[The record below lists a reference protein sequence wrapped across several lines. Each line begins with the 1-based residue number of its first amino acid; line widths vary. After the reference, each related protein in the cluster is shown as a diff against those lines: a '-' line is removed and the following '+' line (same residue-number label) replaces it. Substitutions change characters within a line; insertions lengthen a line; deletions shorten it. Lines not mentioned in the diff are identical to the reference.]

1 MTEPVNR
8 PQSCWDLFMT
18 FTWMALQGFGG
29 VQAVVQRILVDQKK
43 WLTPQGF
50 LEDWS
55 VAQTLPG
62 PHVVNLTLMLGDRY
76 FGARGA
82 LCAITG
88 LMLAPCTLVL
98 CFAALYQGLYEL
110 PAVRSMLHAM
120 GCVVSGMIMGNAL
133 RLLQG
138 LKGNP
143 MGLPVCY
150 ALLSVGFVV
159 VAVWRIPLALAWLMV
174 GVPSSVWAWRC
185 MVRPKALP

>member
-1 MTEPVNR
+1 MNPALHR
-8 PQSCWDLFMT
+8 PRSCWDLFVT
-18 FTWMALQGFGG
+18 FTWMAMQGFGG
-29 VQAVVQRILVDQKK
+29 VQAVVQRILVDQKQ
-43 WLTPQGF
+43 WLTPKGF

-76 FGARGA
+76 FGLKGA
-82 LCAITG
+82 MCAIAG

-98 CFAALYQGLYEL
+98 CFAALYQGMHDM

-133 RLLQG
+133 RLLAG

-143 MGLPVCY
+143 MGLQVCY
-150 ALLSVGFVV
+150 ALLVAGFVV
-159 VAVWRIPLALAWLMV
+159 VAVWRIPLALAWLSV
-174 GVPSSVWAWRC
+174 GLPSSVWAWRC
-185 MVRPKALP
+185 MVRKQGAA

>member
-1 MTEPVNR
+1 MTDQLNR
-8 PQSCWDLFMT
+8 PRSCGDLFLT

-43 WLTPQGF
+43 WLSPKGF

-55 VAQTLPG
+55 VAQSLPG

-76 FGARGA
+76 FGGRGA
-82 LCAITG
+82 VCAIAG
-88 LMLAPCTLVL
+88 LMLVPCTLVL
-98 CFAALYQGLYEL
+98 FLAALYQGLYEL

-143 MGLPVCY
+143 MGLPLCY
-150 ALLSVGFVV
+150 LILAIGFVV
-159 VAVWRIPLALAWLMV
+159 VAVWRIPLALAWLVV

-185 MVRPKALP
+185 MVRPQVRP

>member
-62 PHVVNLTLMLGDRY
+62 PHVVNLTLMLVDQIAVHVGRGRHHAAKGDQRQ
-76 FGARGA
+76 
-82 LCAITG
+82 T
-88 LMLAPCTLVL
+88 
-98 CFAALYQGLYEL
+98 
-110 PAVRSMLHAM
+110 
-120 GCVVSGMIMGNAL
+120 
-133 RLLQG
+133 
-138 LKGNP
+138 
-143 MGLPVCY
+143 
-150 ALLSVGFVV
+150 
-159 VAVWRIPLALAWLMV
+159 
-174 GVPSSVWAWRC
+174 
-185 MVRPKALP
+185 